1 MAENF
6 VTVATFHRSFEAQMA
21 KNLLESEGIPSIVS
35 GEITADMLPLG
46 QGGAKGQID
55 LQVRSDDAQRAAVIL
70 AEVAAAKVEGNW
82 EEQSESGA
90 GVWICSICG
99 EAISNRLS
107 MCYACQTP
115 REGIRAD
122 APRERHA
129 IQPANDEIQRREQLT
144 DAAGPPCAPLQSR
157 ATEQEE
163 QDTDPPPLSPLD
175 EVARHAFGAA
185 LFCLLTVFISFP
197 LSAYYLAKIFFS
209 DEDLTPRG
217 RRYLYGALLI
227 NGTYLFIFFL
237 LFLTYYRG
245 S

>member
-21 KNLLESEGIPSIVS
+21 KNLLENEGIPSIVS
-35 GEITADMLPLG
+35 GEITADILPLG
-46 QGGAKGQID
+46 QHGGKEQIV
-55 LQVRSDDAQRAAVIL
+55 LQVKSDDAQRAAVIL
-70 AEVAAAKVEGNW
+70 AEVAAAKADTNW
-82 EEQSESGA
+82 EKQAEA
-90 GVWICSICG
+90 GVWVCSICG

-129 IQPANDEIQRREQLT
+129 IQPANEDIQKRDELT
-144 DAAGPPCAPLQSR
+144 DAAVTPSTPVKLP
-157 ATEQEE
+157 ATDQPALDAE
-163 QDTDPPPLSPLD
+163 PPLSPLD

-227 NGTYLFIFFL
+227 NGTYLLILFL

-245 S
+245 K